1 MIRIKRGILR
11 IAQLVCWEEIYK
23 IESVLLALMFVSF
36 AKAQP
41 PVLEGATEYFLDSP
55 DVGKYAVIMAGPTVG
70 ETNQTQFRQWA
81 FSLHDILARD
91 YGYSSDS
98 IILLLSLIHI

>member
-41 PVLEGATEYFLDSP
+41 SVLEGTAEYFLDSP

-70 ETNQTQFRQWA
+70 ETNQTQIRTLLGRSTKDVQ
-81 FSLHDILARD
+81 
-91 YGYSSDS
+91 YSSQAKVHD
-98 IILLLSLIHI
+98 H